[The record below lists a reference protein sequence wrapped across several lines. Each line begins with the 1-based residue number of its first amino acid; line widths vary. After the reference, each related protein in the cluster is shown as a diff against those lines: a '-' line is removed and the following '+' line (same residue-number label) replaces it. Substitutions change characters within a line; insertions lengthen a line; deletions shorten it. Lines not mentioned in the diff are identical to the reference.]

1 MSALAISGL
10 IYFEYL
16 DTHVLNVLIS
26 FIWLE
31 ELLYFFL
38 VQLQSQE
45 SSAFIIFLR
54 HGKAVLQNFQ
64 SHYIFSGYNG
74 GSLGYC
80 RSQLPLVFIKI
91 AIFFLVVHFVQRDVS
106 MSFLLLSCLWSV
118 SVSYFCL
125 DILSPPLLDLF
136 CLFTTHII

>member
-74 GSLGYC
+74 GPQAIAGRSCHWYSLKLPFFFWWSTLFKEMFQCLFYSSVVYGQFLCHISTWAFCPHLCLTYFAS
-80 RSQLPLVFIKI
+80 SQLI
-91 AIFFLVVHFVQRDVS
+91 
-106 MSFLLLSCLWSV
+106 
-118 SVSYFCL
+118 
-125 DILSPPLLDLF
+125 
-136 CLFTTHII
+136 